1 MAVDLSQP
9 SAAANGSTSG
19 SLKRTTSASSDDW
32 PAQAADT
39 IVKVVGTVRDRTTG
53 PAITASR
60 GAVYGTLAAIL
71 GVTALVLLSIV
82 AVRAIVLGVE
92 ALLDV
97 LDIDRAGRSV
107 WIAHLLVGLLFSLAG
122 LALWRKAWAHPAR

>member
-39 IVKVVGTVRDRTTG
+39 IVKVVGSVRDRTTG
-53 PAITASR
+53 PALTASR
-60 GAVYGTLAAIL
+60 GVVYGTLAAVL
-71 GVTALVLLSIV
+71 GTTALVLLCILLLRGV
-82 AVRAIVLGVE
+82 VLGVDGI
-92 ALLDV
+92 LGV
-97 LDIDRAGRSV
+97 LDIDRAGRAV
-107 WIAHLLVGLLFSLAG
+107 WIAHLLLGAGFSLGGWAM
-122 LALWRKAWAHPAR
+122 WRKAWALPTR